1 MKNSLMLLEKE
12 QQQFQSDPRLEIEP
26 QALALA
32 QRNAF
37 PVVAQ
42 RTARK
47 DGMGM
52 AAGVAGAIMLGGIT
66 FWSMSGGS
74 EVRHPAPKPATEVAL
89 PSAKPAPVALP
100 PEAMTQI
107 PGALPATGAAT
118 SPLPPSEPAAAVP
131 ILPNAGAAPQNSPTL
146 VVDNGASASNPSAI
160 GANLSGDEAFAARVG
175 SAGPEVAAATRM
187 KAPGFTVSQGTL
199 IPAVLE
205 TGINSDLPGYVRAV
219 VSSDVKSFD
228 GARVLVPRSS
238 RLIGQYKS
246 GVSAGQTR
254 AYILWTRLIRPDG
267 VSVALASPAVDEA
280 GQTGLTGKVDSHF
293 MKRFGSALLLS
304 VVGAAST
311 VGGGGTALVMSGGQ
325 SAASIAAQQN
335 GTIPPTIKVRQGQP
349 IRVFTAKD
357 LDFSVV
363 SGARR

>member
-1 MKNSLMLLEKE
+1 MKNSLMLLEKH
-12 QQQFQSDPRLEIEP
+12 QQHHQTDPRLEIEP

-52 AAGVAGAIMLGGIT
+52 AVGVAGALVLGGLT
-66 FWSMSGGS
+66 FWSMSG
-74 EVRHPAPKPATEVAL
+74 RHEAPAPAPKHATSVAL
-89 PSAKPAPVALP
+89 PAARPAPIAIPPQAL
-100 PEAMTQI
+100 TQV
-107 PGALPATGAAT
+107 PAPAAGPAA
-118 SPLPPSEPAAAVP
+118 SPLPPGEPAASIP
-131 ILPNAGAAPQNSPTL
+131 LMPNAGAAPQNSPTL
-146 VVDNGASASNPSAI
+146 VVDNGASAASPGI
-160 GANLSGDEAFAARVG
+160 GSGLSSDEAFAARVG

-187 KAPGFTVSQGTL
+187 KSPGFTVSQGTL

-205 TGINSDLPGYVRAV
+205 TAINSDLPGYARAV

-228 GARVLVPRSS
+228 GSRVLVPRSS

-246 GVSAGQTR
+246 GVSAGQSR

-267 VSVALASPAVDEA
+267 VSVALASPAVDES
-280 GQTGLTGKVDSHF
+280 GQTGLGGSVNSHF

-304 VVGAAST
+304 VVGSASA
-311 VGGGGTALVMSGGQ
+311 VGSGGTALVLSGGQ
-325 SAASIAAQQN
+325 NAASIAAQQN
-335 GTIPPTIKVRQGQP
+335 GAIPPTIKVRQGQP